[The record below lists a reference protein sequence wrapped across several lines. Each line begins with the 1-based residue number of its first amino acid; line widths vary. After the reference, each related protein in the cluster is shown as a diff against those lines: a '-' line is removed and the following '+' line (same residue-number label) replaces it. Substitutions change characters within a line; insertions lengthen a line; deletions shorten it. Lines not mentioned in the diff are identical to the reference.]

1 MQGFFFAES
10 KNGEKNLMK
19 CADGVKNKIRPL
31 FAGFYDSLMFS
42 YFDGVFGTA
51 FCDDTTAPTAA
62 VICCGDFYFAA
73 GDKSCAADM
82 LTFCSDNKNA
92 VIVPDSE
99 ELAKTLCA
107 FDGQL
112 KIVKR
117 YHTCPPENGFDT
129 DRLRE
134 TVSRV
139 RNIVQLKLSMIDK
152 DLYEKALAEQWSES
166 FVCNFKDFAD
176 FSAHGFGYVLT
187 DNGRIVS
194 GTSTFSYYD
203 KGVEIEVSTREEYR
217 LKGLAQITAAA
228 FLLECV
234 RRGLTPHWDARNLT
248 SLSIAQKM
256 GFVFRDEYIA
266 LEYK

>member
-10 KNGEKNLMK
+10 KNGEKNVMK

-31 FAGFYDSLMFS
+31 FAEFYDSLMFS
-42 YFDGVFGTA
+42 YFDGIFGTA

-73 GDKSCAADM
+73 GDKSFWADM
-82 LTFCSDNKNA
+82 LKFCSDNKNA
-92 VIVPDSE
+92 VIVPDCE
-99 ELAKTLCA
+99 KLAKTLCA
-107 FDGQL
+107 YDGQL
-112 KIVKR
+112 QKVKR
-117 YHTCPPENGFDT
+117 YHTCPPANGFDT

-139 RNIVQLKLSMIDK
+139 QNIGQLKLSMIDK

-187 DNGRIVS
+187 NNGRIVS

-234 RRGLTPHWDARNLT
+234 LRGLTPHWDARNLT